1 MLPWT
6 QARVI
11 DGPSALTEP
20 MIVSIA
26 QFQLFD
32 LDKDGRISYQEFR
45 VALKALGFSL
55 EKPDLF
61 AYMTAHGVPPVNWQP
76 PASSSKAGAA
86 KSSQHDGGA
95 TCPPPK
101 LQLTQASFQAIAG
114 ALVYARD
121 PREEM
126 LRAFRLFD
134 ADDKGVITVDDL
146 RRVAREIGEDISEEE
161 LASMI
166 EEFDMNGK
174 GGVGQE
180 EFLAIVSDD

>member
-1 MLPWT
+1 MMP
-6 QARVI
+6 AR
-11 DGPSALTEP
+11 E
-20 MIVSIA
+20 

-45 VALKALGFSL
+45 VALKALGFAL

-61 AYMTAHGVPPVNWQP
+61 AYMTTHGVPPLSWQP
-76 PASSSKAGAA
+76 PAPAGSSSKAAG
-86 KSSQHDGGA
+86 KSASQEPGGGGA
-95 TCPPPK
+95 CPPPK
-101 LQLTQASFQAIAG
+101 LQLTQVAFQAIAG
-114 ALVYARD
+114 GLVFARD
-121 PREEM
+121 PREEI

-134 ADDKGVITVDDL
+134 AEDKGVITVEDL

-174 GGVGQE
+174 GGVGQD